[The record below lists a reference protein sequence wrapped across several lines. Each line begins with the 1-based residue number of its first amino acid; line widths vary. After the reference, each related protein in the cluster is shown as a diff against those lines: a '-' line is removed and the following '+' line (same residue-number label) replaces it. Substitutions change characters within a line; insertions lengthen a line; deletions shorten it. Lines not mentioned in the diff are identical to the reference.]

1 MKTLIAG
8 ILVSLSLISFDSK
21 AKEIQEEF
29 VIVSSVK
36 SFTCHVMDMGTTQL
50 KDARGKCSR
59 DFKQIEGEN
68 GYNPRRS
75 HLGSV
80 INVYRG
86 RALSSDVWVTYEVKD
101 D

>member
-1 MKTLIAG
+1 MKALIA
-8 ILVSLSLISFDSK
+8 ILISLSLISFDSK
-21 AKEIQEEF
+21 AKEVEEEF